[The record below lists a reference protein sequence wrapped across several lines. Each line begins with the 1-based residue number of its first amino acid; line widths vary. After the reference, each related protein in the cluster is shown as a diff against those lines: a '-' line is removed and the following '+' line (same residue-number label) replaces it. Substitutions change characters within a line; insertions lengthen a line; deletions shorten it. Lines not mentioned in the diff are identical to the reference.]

1 MHIRSNEYYIGGSMV
16 VRTLEPWLS
25 KKELCAYLKINKNI
39 LEQLYPLFTE
49 GVHYRRKNPLKENSA
64 KVWKATK
71 VDQLLCESSSIL
83 TRRIKKIKLK
93 NQLECS
99 NWPERFWKC
108 KERKKYITLPKLPPP
123 CFASQSY
130 QRIYWYYSRLITRRS
145 EVQISPPPPNIKKG
159 H

>member
-1 MHIRSNEYYIGGSMV
+1 MV

-25 KKELCAYLKINKNI
+25 KKELCAYLKINRSI
-39 LEQLYPLFTE
+39 LEKLYPLFTE
-49 GVHYRRKNPLKENSA
+49 GVHYRRKNPFKENSA

-99 NWPERFWKC
+99 N
-108 KERKKYITLPKLPPP
+108 
-123 CFASQSY
+123 
-130 QRIYWYYSRLITRRS
+130 
-145 EVQISPPPPNIKKG
+145 
-159 H
+159 